1 MDKVGLGRLVGIMP
15 LSRYSRG
22 CDGFLTHAET
32 NWTMPTVMKNN
43 ILSTF
48 SFATWKKKL
57 STEFFDA
64 WRMVAREALRQAFD
78 VVVAAAVAAAAAA
91 AVVAVAV
98 AETDSKEETR

>member
-1 MDKVGLGRLVGIMP
+1 MLLQLLLP
-15 LSRYSRG
+15 LLWNAAAS
-22 CDGFLTHAET
+22 HAET
-32 NWTMPTVMKNN
+32 NWTMPKVMKNN

-78 VVVAAAVAAAAAA
+78 VVVAAAVAAAA
-91 AVVAVAV
+91 VVVVAV